1 MEQNQANNPAT
12 GMVKASIGTGKNK
25 IEFELTQDQAAKV
38 KRLQRHFKLQREE
51 KALAEKENRAPRA
64 VKY

>member
-1 MEQNQANNPAT
+1 MEQNQANSPTT
-12 GMVKASIGTGKNK
+12 GMVKASIGTGENK

-38 KRLQRHFKLQREE
+38 KRLQRHFQLQRVENE
-51 KALAEKENRAPRA
+51 LAEKENRAPRS